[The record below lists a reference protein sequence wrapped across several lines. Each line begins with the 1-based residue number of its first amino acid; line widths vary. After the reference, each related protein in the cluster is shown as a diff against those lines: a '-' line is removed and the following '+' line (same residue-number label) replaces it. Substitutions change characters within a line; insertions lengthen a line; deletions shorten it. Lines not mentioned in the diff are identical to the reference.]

1 MSLGHRISLLYVT
14 TTLLR
19 ESSTRNH
26 FSWSSLTKSEPK
38 IMSTTPSFSIFQKYF
53 NKYLVKQR
61 KGKEKIL
68 KMKKKSQFL
77 KTNNKENKKNRNII
91 S

>member
-1 MSLGHRISLLYVT
+1 
-14 TTLLR
+14 
-19 ESSTRNH
+19 
-26 FSWSSLTKSEPK
+26 
-38 IMSTTPSFSIFQKYF
+38 MSTTPSFSIFQKYF